1 MMYLR
6 NYSFVLSRV
15 TQKRKKRKKRK
26 CSTLW
31 IYLRGVRQ
39 FWRLNYSEIE
49 ERLTIKRSN
58 ETVTKICM
66 NCTNESLHVTEKKKN
81 DIYIYLYEEYIYN
94 KKKKNDKYV
103 MYLNGMWYMVLHI
116 CT

>member
-1 MMYLR
+1 MHELYK
-6 NYSFVLSRV
+6 RV
-15 TQKRKKRKKRK
+15 PPRHR
-26 CSTLW
+26 
-31 IYLRGVRQ
+31 
-39 FWRLNYSEIE
+39 
-49 ERLTIKRSN
+49 
-58 ETVTKICM
+58 
-66 NCTNESLHVTEKKKN
+66 KKKN

>member
-1 MMYLR
+1 MFDTLDL
-6 NYSFVLSRV
+6 F
-15 TQKRKKRKKRK
+15 KRRK
-26 CSTLW
+26 
-31 IYLRGVRQ
+31 RQ

-66 NCTNESLHVTEKKKN
+66 NCTNESLHVTEKKRM
-81 DIYIYLYEEYIYN
+81 IYIYIYMKNIYIT